1 MKEFQNYFE
10 VTPRIVP
17 ADQESTIRITPLFDH
32 AELPPADRIKVR
44 FFPVG
49 GLFPDGTS
57 TQAIDGEREDISIKR
72 EGKSLLLKARF
83 AGEQEH
89 CILLD
94 LFDLPGFRNSDEWV
108 EKEKKGIR
116 FNVYS
121 LRPDLYRLRPFKGD
135 FHVHSVCSDGAESP
149 EYVAARYRQMGFD
162 FMAVTDHRRYEPS
175 RRTMEYWKSLNNGF
189 RLYPGE
195 EVHSPDNPVHIIHF
209 GGSYSI
215 NEKAFSDE
223 QRYRKEAEEILR
235 TIPPEDLPSGLDPFP
250 VAASEWV
257 FREIRKAGGLS
268 VFCHPY
274 WQTNKYEICEALSDA
289 VFRRG
294 KFDAFELLGGF
305 YEWQWRSN
313 ACQIARYGDERAQ
326 GHSFPVVGLSDS
338 HGTDCE
344 KLADWNCTVILAESE
359 RIEDL
364 ISGVR
369 NGTCAAVERINEA
382 VPHVF
387 GEFRMVKYI
396 SFLVENYFPAH
407 RELCSVEGALML
419 EALAGCESARKAL
432 DELGNRV
439 AVYREKAFA
448 RS

>member
-1 MKEFQNYFE
+1 MKKFQDYFE

-17 ADQESTIRITPLFDH
+17 ADQESTICITPRYEH
-32 AELPPADRIKVR
+32 AELPPANRIKVR

-57 TQAIDGEREDISIKR
+57 TQAISGERSDISIKR
-72 EGKSLLLKARF
+72 EGRSLLIKAYF

-116 FNVYS
+116 INLYS
-121 LRPDLYRLRPFKGD
+121 LRPDLYHLRPFKGD

-162 FMAVTDHRRYEPS
+162 FLSVTDHRRYEPS
-175 RRTMEYWKSLNNGF
+175 IRTMEYWKNLKNGF

-289 VFRRG
+289 VFRLCCCGLTRAWTLSG
-294 KFDAFELLGGF
+294 CRPERLARNRLRKTCGLELHRNSCGIG
-305 YEWQWRSN
+305 
-313 ACQIARYGDERAQ
+313 
-326 GHSFPVVGLSDS
+326 
-338 HGTDCE
+338 
-344 KLADWNCTVILAESE
+344 AD
-359 RIEDL
+359 
-364 ISGVR
+364 
-369 NGTCAAVERINEA
+369 
-382 VPHVF
+382 
-387 GEFRMVKYI
+387 
-396 SFLVENYFPAH
+396 
-407 RELCSVEGALML
+407 
-419 EALAGCESARKAL
+419 
-432 DELGNRV
+432 
-439 AVYREKAFA
+439 
-448 RS
+448 